1 MLGNFKKI
9 LLILGDALVLYLS
22 LYLTLLVRYRT
33 LPSPQVWDEN
43 FLPFSLLFVVWL
55 LIFYIN
61 GLYDAAGTKNDVE
74 FYNKLLRNLLINSA
88 LAAAYFYLLTD
99 KLFDIKPQAIFFI
112 FIGTSIPMVSAWR
125 FWY

>member
-22 LYLTLLVRYRT
+22 LYLTLLVRYRS
-33 LPSPQVWDEN
+33 LPSSQVWDEN

-61 GLYDAAGTKNDVE
+61 GLYDAAATKNDVE

-99 KLFDIKPQAIFFI
+99 MLFDIKPRAVFFI
-112 FIGTSIPMVSAWR
+112 FMSAAVPLVSIWR
-125 FWY
+125 FW